1 MTIPHND
8 DDGRRQLASR
18 RPPPY
23 TRAPDRGDW
32 VNATIVL
39 AGALLWFAGGYLVY
53 GRLMARVVGVDPT
66 RTTPAHAMEDGVD
79 FVPAKSWLVLFGH
92 HFSSIC
98 GAGPIV
104 GPALAVA
111 YWGWGPSIAWV
122 LVGSVFMGAV
132 ADFTSLVVSV
142 RSEGRSIP
150 EIARPEISPRARLWF
165 SVFIWIALVL
175 VIAVF
180 AIFAARTFIQ
190 EPDTVVPSFA
200 LIPIAVLVGHL
211 LYRTTLSNTWV
222 TLLGIG
228 LLGLALV
235 IGVEVPIEL
244 GSIAGLDAEQ
254 VWIVVLL
261 AYCFV
266 ASVTPVQVLLQP
278 RDYLAGYL
286 LFAAIGVGVVSIFI
300 TAPTMQPVA
309 LHAFMPS
316 TQAGPLWPM
325 LFVTIA
331 CGAISGFHSL
341 VSSGTTCKQ
350 IASEAHACRIGYG
363 GMLTE
368 GLVGVLVVIA
378 VGAALTAPQLTQAL
392 AAGGPIDAFSTGFG
406 VLSGPLLGTY
416 GKAFAVMALNAF
428 ILTTLDSATRIGR
441 YLTQELLV
449 SEAMYLSTSVVVV
462 ASGALALTGQ
472 WTKLWPAFGTSN
484 QLIGALALLVTS
496 CWLVRR
502 GRRAAPTLVPAVIML
517 ITTIAAFVYQLQATL
532 RRAEPDWFVASVI
545 VLLIVLALVVFWDGV
560 RILRS
565 LTAARAQAGSTAT

>member
-1 MTIPHND
+1 M
-8 DDGRRQLASR
+8 
-18 RPPPY
+18 
-23 TRAPDRGDW
+23 
-32 VNATIVL
+32 NATLVL
-39 AGALLWFAGGYLVY
+39 AGALVWLALGYRLY
-53 GRLMARVVGVDPT
+53 GRVLTRVVGIDPA
-66 RTTPAHAMEDGVD
+66 RTTPAHAKEDGVD

-98 GAGPIV
+98 GAGPII
-104 GPALAVA
+104 GPALAVS

-142 RSEGRSIP
+142 RSDGRSIP

-180 AIFAARTFIQ
+180 AIFAARTFI
-190 EPDTVVPSFA
+190 EAPDTVVPSFA
-200 LIPIAVLVGHL
+200 LIPIAILTGHL
-211 LYRTTLSNTWV
+211 LYRTRVSNTAA
-222 TLLGIG
+222 TALGVG
-228 LLGLALV
+228 LLLLALV
-235 IGVEVPIEL
+235 AGVEFPVAVERV
-244 GSIAGLDAEQ
+244 AGLDAERF
-254 VWIVVLL
+254 WILVLL
-261 AYCFV
+261 GYCFL

-286 LFAAIGVGVVSIFI
+286 LFAAIGLGVASVAVS
-300 TAPTMQPVA
+300 APSMQPE
-309 LHAFMPS
+309 AFHGFAP
-316 TQAGPLWPM
+316 AAGVGPLWPM

-350 IASEAHACRIGYG
+350 LATEAHACRIGYG

-378 VGAALTAPQLTQAL
+378 VGAALTGPELTAAL
-392 AAGGPIDAFSTGFG
+392 AAGGPIDAFSTGYG
-406 VLSGPLLGTY
+406 LMSAPILGAY

-441 YLTQELLV
+441 YLTQELLGT
-449 SEAMYLSTSVVVV
+449 EAVWASTLAVVL
-462 ASGALALTGQ
+462 ASAALALTGQ

-484 QLIGALALLVTS
+484 QLIAALALLVTS

-502 GRRAAPTLVPAVIML
+502 RRRAIVTLVPAVVML
-517 ITTIAAFVYQLQATL
+517 VTTIAAFVHQLQATL
-532 RRAEPDWFVASVI
+532 RRAEPDWFIAAVI
-545 VLLIVLALVVFWDGV
+545 VILIVLALVVFWEGV
-560 RILRS
+560 RTLRA
-565 LTAARAQAGSTAT
+565 LAAANAQPERAAT

>member
-1 MTIPHND
+1 
-8 DDGRRQLASR
+8 
-18 RPPPY
+18 
-23 TRAPDRGDW
+23 
-32 VNATIVL
+32 VNATLVL
-39 AGALLWFAGGYLVY
+39 AGALVWFALGYRVY
-53 GRLMARVVGVDPT
+53 GRLMTRIVGIDPT
-66 RTTPAHAMEDGVD
+66 RATPAHTKQDGVD

-111 YWGWGPSIAWV
+111 YWGWGPSIVWV
-122 LVGSVFMGAV
+122 LVGAVFMGAV

-142 RSEGRSIP
+142 RSDGRSIP
-150 EIARPEISPRARLWF
+150 EIARPEISARARLWF

-180 AIFAARTFIQ
+180 AIFAARTFIE

-200 LIPIAVLVGHL
+200 LIPIALLVGHL
-211 LYRTTLSNTWV
+211 LYRTTMSNTVV

-228 LLGLALV
+228 LLVAALV
-235 IGVEVPIEL
+235 LGVEVPITVDHV
-244 GSIAGLDAEQ
+244 AGLDAEQ
-254 VWIVVLL
+254 LWIVVLL

-286 LFAAIGVGVVSIFI
+286 LFAAIGLGVASVFVS
-300 TAPTMQPVA
+300 APAMQPE
-309 LHAFMPS
+309 AFHGFSPS
-316 TQAGPLWPM
+316 AQAGPLWPM

-350 IASEAHACRIGYG
+350 LATEAHACRIGYG

-378 VGAALTAPQLTQAL
+378 VGAALTAPQLTEAL
-392 AAGGPIDAFSTGFG
+392 AAGGPINAFSTGFG
-406 VLSGPLLGTY
+406 VLSGPILGSY

-441 YLTQELLV
+441 YLTQELLAT
-449 SEAMYLSTSVVVV
+449 EAMYGPTLAVVG

-502 GRRAAPTLVPAVIML
+502 GRRAAPTLVPAVVML
-517 ITTIAAFVYQLQATL
+517 ITTIAAFVYQLQATM
-532 RRAEPDWFVASVI
+532 RRAEPDWFVATVI
-545 VLLIVLALVVFWDGV
+545 VLLIVLALVVFWEGV
-560 RILRS
+560 RTLRS
-565 LTAARAQAGSTAT
+565 LTAANAQSGSAAT